1 MVFLA
6 VTTGARSSMAVAE
19 CQEAFMRLLMPESL
33 GRPPVIQ
40 WLPVVR
46 HRPAGLRSL
55 VVLRLLVARRPLAV
69 LRLLPVP
76 RHLLVRRLPT
86 VRRPLVA
93 RDRSAVPRSQAVLPL
108 RVVPRRLAARR
119 SVEVGGRGDG
129 EHGHVCRQSFCNA

>member
-33 GRPPVIQ
+33 GRPPVSQ

-86 VRRPLVA
+86 VRRPL
-93 RDRSAVPRSQAVLPL
+93 
-108 RVVPRRLAARR
+108 AARG
-119 SVEVGGRGDG
+119 SVEVGRRGDG
-129 EHGHVCRQSFCNA
+129 EHGHICRESFCNA